1 MKTAIIGSRTITD
14 VNLEYYIPKE
24 TDEIISGGAVGVDT
38 LAREYAKL
46 HGLRLTEFLPEYE
59 RYGRAAPLVRNDGII
74 KAADIVLAFWD
85 GKSHGTK
92 YVIDKCRRL
101 GVKVK
106 IIVRCEGGDAFC
118 ETEYLPFTQA
128 KYRKICEN
136 PPSEKGAKKNK
147 RA

>member
-1 MKTAIIGSRTITD
+1 MKTAIIGSRSITD
-14 VNLEYYIPKE
+14 VNLENYIPKE

-59 RYGRAAPLVRNDGII
+59 RYGRAAPLVRNVEII

-106 IIVRCEGGDAFC
+106 IIVRCEGDDAFC
-118 ETEYLPFTQA
+118 ETEYLPVTCT
-128 KYRKICEN
+128 KYHKKGSDL
-136 PPSEKGAKKNK
+136 PSDKSEPKK
-147 RA
+147 